1 MTIKYLIIT
10 FCFCAILLS
19 GCENT
24 DIQLRADEHRKE
36 SGGSLHHEMR
46 SEHKVDSD
54 YNGKHEGKNNEGNEI
69 TGQITLWLLV
79 SANLT
84 VFLSLVIKS
93 ADRFSHLSK
102 QTKNTLRQINQ
113 FQKKYL
119 MKFHYYLNP
128 FALCIAVLHFLLS
141 CCRKSSLPEW
151 GLLLVIL
158 MVLLGVMI
166 KFKLAPKSMRKIVYR
181 LHTGLPTFSIMIVL
195 LVAGHQII
203 D

>member
-1 MTIKYLIIT
+1 M
-10 FCFCAILLS
+10 
-19 GCENT
+19 
-24 DIQLRADEHRKE
+24 
-36 SGGSLHHEMR
+36 
-46 SEHKVDSD
+46 DSD
-54 YNGKHEGKNNEGNEI
+54 YNGKHEGKDDEGNET
-69 TGQITLWLLV
+69 TGQIALWLLV

-84 VFLSLVIKS
+84 VFLSLVIKN

-128 FALCIAVLHFLLS
+128 LALCIAVLHFLLS

-151 GLLLVIL
+151 GLLLVVL

-195 LVAGHQII
+195 LVAGHQIV